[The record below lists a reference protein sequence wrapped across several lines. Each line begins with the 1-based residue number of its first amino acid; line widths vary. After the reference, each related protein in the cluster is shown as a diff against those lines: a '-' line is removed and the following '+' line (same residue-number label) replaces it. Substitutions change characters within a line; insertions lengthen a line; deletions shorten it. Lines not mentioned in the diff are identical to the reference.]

1 MCVCSDTAIVHVVA
15 IYKSTLLRILT
26 YGVEYLEKK
35 GDYRQATEILE
46 LLLSQTKY
54 GISQRGHWLE
64 RLTLNLDF
72 HLKEKNKVYIVL
84 HYFPTDILVLCKCL
98 EVIQSAME
106 ESGLHPAR
114 QLSLIQRAH
123 KLCNVT
129 SSKLK
134 VLIAF
139 VCIDLTLCYTIS
151 IHILCNGWRQFS
163 VFYYLCLI

>member
-1 MCVCSDTAIVHVVA
+1 MCSDTAIVHVVA

-46 LLLSQTKY
+46 QLLSQTKY

-72 HLKEKNKVYIVL
+72 HLKEKHKVYVVL
-84 HYFPTDILVLCKCL
+84 HYFPTAYMCMYILILCKCL

-123 KLCNVT
+123 KLCNIT

-134 VLIAF
+134 VLIAY
-139 VCIDLTLCYTIS
+139 VCMYTIS
-151 IHILCNGWRQFS
+151 IHVWLEKFS
-163 VFYYLCLI
+163 VFLFVYSI